1 MKYLLSLLLIS
12 SIFINNIQAQENCKV
27 SVDALNGSYTGECRD
42 GKANGNGK
50 AQGLDSYEGQFKNG
64 YPDGYGVYTWANKE
78 VYTGNFK
85 KGMMDGKGEIKFINK
100 AGRDSIVTGFWKKN
114 KYIGEYEKPY
124 VVNDKTTRVNRTDF
138 SLTRNTQKIGIINL
152 SVYMISNNVA
162 PEITNIQIL
171 SGDFVN
177 RANVTA
183 GKSNLV
189 RLQQITFPL
198 RARFSF
204 SNGDMVDITFNE
216 AAEYEVSVGIL

>member
-1 MKYLLSLLLIS
+1 MKNLLSLLFIS
-12 SIFINNIQAQENCKV
+12 FIFINSVQAQQNCKV
-27 SVDALNGSYTGECRD
+27 SVDALNGSYTGDCKD

-50 AQGLDSYEGQFKNG
+50 AQGLDSYEGEFKNG
-64 YPDGYGVYTWANKE
+64 YPEGYGVYTWANKE

-85 KGMMDGKGEIKFINK
+85 KGLMDGKGEIKFVNK
-100 AGRDSIVTGFWKKN
+100 AGNDSIVTGFWKRN

-124 VVNDKTTRVNRTDF
+124 VVNDKTTRVNRVDF

-152 SVYMISNNVA
+152 NVYMISGSAA
-162 PEITNIQIL
+162 PEVTNIQIV

-177 RANVTA
+177 RSDIAS

-189 RLQQITFPL
+189 RLQQITFPF

-204 SNGDMVDITFNE
+204 SNGDMIDVTFNE
-216 AAEYEVSVGIL
+216 KAEYEVSIGIL